1 MDEAYFNKIMT
12 TIILAVLVV
21 LSFFLL
27 RPILISIIVGI
38 ILAFV
43 FTPVYNWLVKKTNMK
58 NLSAIIISLIL
69 IILIIT
75 PVWLFTPI
83 IVDQSIKIYLT
94 TQKMDFIT
102 PLENFFPSLFASKEF
117 SNQVGS
123 IIYSFVNKTVNSI
136 MVSFSNLIINFPTLF
151 LQLMVAF
158 FTFFFILRDKE
169 QFIDYIKSLL
179 PFSKEVEKKLFEQT
193 QGITMSVL
201 YGQVVIGILQGL
213 IAGLGFFIFG
223 VPNALFLTIFACL
236 AGIFPIIGTTI
247 IWVPV
252 AIYLLA
258 TGSSLPAIGVIVF
271 GIVASTIDNV
281 LKPILVA
288 KRTSLPT
295 SITLIGMV
303 GGFFLFGILGFIIG
317 PLILAYL
324 LIILEIYRN
333 KRVPGIL
340 TKQPAAQKL
349 KINI

>member
-27 RPILISIIVGI
+27 RPILLSIIVGI
-38 ILAFV
+38 ILAFL
-43 FTPVYNWLVKKTNMK
+43 FTPVYNWLVKKIKMP
-58 NLSAIIISLIL
+58 NLSAIIISVVL

-75 PVWLFTPI
+75 PVWIFTPI
-83 IVDQSIKIYLT
+83 IVDQSIKIYLS
-94 TQKMDFIT
+94 TQKMDFVT

-117 SNQVGS
+117 SNEVGS
-123 IIYSFVNKTVNSI
+123 IIYSFVNKTINSI
-136 MVSFSNLIINFPTLF
+136 MVSFSNIIINFPTLF

-158 FTFFFILRDKE
+158 FTFYFVLRDKE
-169 QFIDYIKSLL
+169 HFIEYIKSLL
-179 PFSKEVEKKLFEQT
+179 PFSKDVEKKLFEQT

-201 YGQVVIGILQGL
+201 YGQVVVGVLQGL
-213 IAGLGFFIFG
+213 IAGIGFFIFG

-236 AGIFPIIGTTI
+236 AGIFPIIGATV

-258 TGSSLPAIGVIVF
+258 TGSGFAALGVIIF
-271 GIVASTIDNV
+271 GIISALTENV
-281 LKPILVA
+281 LKPVLVA

-303 GGFFLFGILGFIIG
+303 GGFFLFGVLGFIIG

-340 TKQPAAQKL
+340 TKQPAQRL